1 MIGLHAV
8 EKGADDGHAAHAAC
22 LEIKARIVAFGGP
35 FELMG
40 EFTDELLVGGDDRL
54 SRVQSVE
61 NELARLADA
70 AHHFDDDIDVGVGN
84 DFRDVGSDVLLGDAE
99 RLDAVFAE
107 LQNADDFKI
116 DVLRLLIKFP
126 MLFQDLIG
134 AAPDDPEP
142 ENGDA
147 DFFHIIPPNSSNH
160 ISTSSRRV

>member
-1 MIGLHAV
+1 
-8 EKGADDGHAAHAAC
+8 
-22 LEIKARIVAFGGP
+22 
-35 FELMG
+35 MG

-70 AHHFDDDIDVGVGN
+70 AHHFDDDIDVGVRD
-84 DFRDVGSDVLLGDAE
+84 DFRNVGSNVFLGDAE

-147 DFFHIIPPNSSNH
+147 DFFHIIPPNSSYR
-160 ISTSSRRV
+160 ISISSRRA